1 MANLHKKLKRLKI
14 SLKEFNKAHYEDI
27 SKKVDMKKKELEAIQ
42 MLILT
47 TGVGGDQIEK
57 ERDMFKELHDLMV
70 AEESFFR
77 QKSRIQWLQ
86 EGDHNTRFFH
96 SMVATRQHK
105 NSINSLTDSNGNK
118 LVTFADISNEA
129 VTFFQKLIGT
139 VDGEVVG

>member
-1 MANLHKKLKRLKI
+1 
-14 SLKEFNKAHYEDI
+14 
-27 SKKVDMKKKELEAIQ
+27 

-47 TGVGGDQIEK
+47 TRVREDQIK
-57 ERDMFKELHDLMV
+57 KKRDMSKELHDLMV

-105 NSINSLTDSNGNK
+105 NSINSLTDSNWNK

-139 VDGEVVG
+139 VDGEVVGCPQGLLAALRGYWLNFLMYLFRKRFILL